1 MPPFQEA
8 LIMCMDVIYVPR
20 QHLEFMNQF
29 RVHVSY
35 VITVLALPSN
45 QVVNGVVECS
55 KLPR

>member
-1 MPPFQEA
+1 
-8 LIMCMDVIYVPR
+8 MCMDVIYVPR

-45 QVVNGVVECS
+45 QVMNGVVECS
-55 KLPR
+55 QLPR